1 MVYFRSN
8 AASSRVISTFLHS
21 LAACFKADKLIVAMK
36 KPAVILD
43 KSFLQELCLLPAPKC
58 SNFLTQLEGKVQFVF
73 PPILIEEVLASA
85 RGMQPP
91 YPAEILAMGRVIYS
105 GSKFWM
111 EDIYEV
117 AFRELVCGEQ
127 FIGPNLIIPMA
138 PAEYKKRVSE
148 ISLQNPETTKWMDER
163 KASLKATRKQ
173 WRQGHAEYRN
183 YKPVSYTDDAQLF
196 ESLRRHFALC
206 LSNDA
211 LRNEF
216 LENVFGDRFRLRHLA
231 EKKAI
236 ASAFQSYTEKSF
248 AQYPVTTMLLFVRHI
263 YWLGAVSPVGENA
276 KTRANF
282 LAMDADNFADADYVA
297 SAQLCDQL
305 LTRDE
310 GMFKVIGM
318 IQRGNLWPGGH
329 IVYMPN
335 EGNFEQQLDA
345 YLKA

>member
-1 MVYFRSN
+1 
-8 AASSRVISTFLHS
+8 
-21 LAACFKADKLIVAMK
+21 MK

-43 KSFLQELCLLPAPKC
+43 KSFLQELCLLPEPKR
-58 SNFLTQLEGKVQFVF
+58 SSFLTRLEGKVQFIF

-85 RGMQPP
+85 RGLQPP

-111 EDIYEV
+111 EDIYEIV
-117 AFRELVCGEQ
+117 FRELVLGEQ
-127 FIGPNLIIPMA
+127 FTGPNILIPMVS
-138 PAEYKKRVSE
+138 AEYRKRVCE

-163 KASLKATRKQ
+163 KASLKKTKMQ

-196 ESLRRHFALC
+196 ESLRQHFALC

-216 LENVFGDRFRLRHLA
+216 LENVFGDRFRQRHPE
-231 EKKAI
+231 EKMAVT
-236 ASAFQSYTEKSF
+236 SAFQSYTGKSF
-248 AQYPVTTMLLFVRHI
+248 SRYLVTTMLLFVRHI
-263 YWLGAVSPVGENA
+263 YWVGAVSPIGQNA
-276 KTRANF
+276 NTRANY

-297 SAQLCDQL
+297 SAQLCNQL

-310 GMFKVIGM
+310 GMSKVIGM
-318 IQRGNLWPGGH
+318 IQRGNLWPGGRV
-329 IVYMPN
+329 VYMPK
-335 EGNFEQQLDA
+335 EGDFEQQLDS
-345 YLKA
+345 YLKT